1 MIITEIQLMN
11 IYILDLITMKIQ
23 IVLNAI
29 HSIKVKMEGYA
40 FLVNLDIIII
50 KKKKHAQNV

>member
-50 KKKKHAQNV
+50 KKIKHAQNV